1 MIDKRVNPYKTVLD
15 AGNAYWMARL
25 SDEIYTEIEGER
37 NTPDEQAILKSLKSD
52 DVRFS
57 SVSAVEAGNTEAA
70 LIAHKDYLCM
80 VFRGTDELKDWI
92 DNIKISPT
100 EKLFGEFHEG
110 FWNTTEAIWDDLDQK
125 YQEEFEKK
133 KRPLFM
139 TGHSLEGAMAT
150 IAAAKLAD
158 IDKPFTSVYT
168 FGQPRAM
175 TRETART
182 LNGECKARL
191 FRFQN
196 NNDIV
201 PRVPPRKMGYG
212 HAGNVLYISEEK
224 KIHKDPGRWFKFLD
238 RIDGYMEA
246 LGKDG
251 FDMIKDHDMDDYLQ
265 ATEKW
270 DLD

>member
-25 SDEIYTEIEGER
+25 SNEIYTEVEGES
-37 NTPDEQAILKSLKSD
+37 NTPDEEAILKSLQSD

-57 SVSAVEAGNTEAA
+57 SVSAVEEGNTEAA

-80 VFRGTDELKDWI
+80 VFRGTDELQDWMR
-92 DNIKISPT
+92 NINIFPT
-100 EKLFGEFHEG
+100 EELSGKFHKG
-110 FWNTTEAIWDDLDQK
+110 FWNAVEGIWADLDGK
-125 YQEEFEKK
+125 YKKKFKKK

-139 TGHSLEGAMAT
+139 TGHSLGGAMAT
-150 IAAAKLAD
+150 IVAAKLVD

-175 TRETART
+175 TRETARK
-182 LNGECKARL
+182 LNGECKARF

-201 PRVPPRKMGYG
+201 SRVPTREMGYG
-212 HAGNVLYISEEK
+212 HVGNILYISEEK
-224 KIHKDPGRWFKFLD
+224 KIHKDPGYWFKFLD
-238 RIDGYMEA
+238 GIDGYREA
-246 LGKDG
+246 LGKFG
-251 FDMIKDHDMDDYLQ
+251 FDMIEDHDMDNYLQ
-265 ATEKW
+265 AIEKW